1 MDNSRHGPRLDITP
15 REKRSWAAKYR
26 RGMSIRE
33 IAESAQ
39 PAPVSYSMVRYW
51 LVTRDV
57 PLRPQGTKFKPS
69 KAKAA
74 R

>member
-1 MDNSRHGPRLDITP
+1 MDNSRHGPRLDITK
-15 REKRSWAAKYR
+15 REKRRWISQYR
-26 RGMSIRE
+26 RGESIRE
-33 IAESAQ
+33 IAAGAQ

-57 PLRPQGTKFKPS
+57 VLRPQGTKFK
-69 KAKAA
+69 AKVT